1 VPWQQVATGTSFT
14 TRPNLPELDPSSRY
28 KMVIDLTA
36 NAPDWVFDSFISTIS
51 GLLWPFPIVAT
62 VFRENS
68 SIVIEWVAK
77 T

>member
-1 VPWQQVATGTSFT
+1 MPWEQVATGTSFT

-28 KMVIDLTA
+28 KMVIDLTP

-51 GLLWPFPIVAT
+51 GLLWPFPIVAS

>member
-1 VPWQQVATGTSFT
+1 MPWQQVATGTSFT